1 MSVICQ
7 YFSIILECILLKIR
21 NLLKLLCRMS
31 VNFEIFYNVYL
42 NMFMQTGISEE
53 NMRDEGFF
61 WRFFALFSLFI
72 RKFATSI

>member
-1 MSVICQ
+1 
-7 YFSIILECILLKIR
+7 
-21 NLLKLLCRMS
+21 MS

-53 NMRDEGFF
+53 NMRDDGFF
-61 WRFFALFSLFI
+61 WSFFALFSLFI

>member
-1 MSVICQ
+1 M
-7 YFSIILECILLKIR
+7 LECILLKIR

-53 NMRDEGFF
+53 NMWDEGFF
-61 WRFFALFSLFI
+61 WSFFALFSLFI

>member
-1 MSVICQ
+1 
-7 YFSIILECILLKIR
+7 
-21 NLLKLLCRMS
+21 MS
-31 VNFEIFYNVYL
+31 VNFKIFYNVYL

>member
-1 MSVICQ
+1 M
-7 YFSIILECILLKIR
+7 LECILLKIR

-31 VNFEIFYNVYL
+31 VNFEIFYNAYL

-53 NMRDEGFF
+53 NMWEEGFF

>member
-1 MSVICQ
+1 
-7 YFSIILECILLKIR
+7 
-21 NLLKLLCRMS
+21 MS
-31 VNFEIFYNVYL
+31 VNIEIFYNVYL

-53 NMRDEGFF
+53 NMWDEGFF